1 MYIYN
6 VITPV
11 VDAFSP
17 HECLKF
23 CDLPDFG
30 LASGVR
36 GTVWL
41 GALMAATLSRSRFTS
56 WSFEALVL
64 NIRGFIM
71 SWIIRIAIIVYH
83 KWQFI
88 MVYHNY
94 CTISI
99 PYTPMSCP

>member
-1 MYIYN
+1 MF
-6 VITPV
+6 
-11 VDAFSP
+11 FSP
-17 HECLKF
+17 HECLKLW
-23 CDLPDFG
+23 DLPDFG

-64 NIRGFIM
+64 NSRGFIM

-83 KWQFI
+83 ESLGYT
-88 MVYHNY
+88 VY
-94 CTISI
+94 
-99 PYTPMSCP
+99 